1 MDDQR
6 NPIPQMEWEEWDAA
20 SVLFLQKAGLTPV
33 NVQPEAPAQTPAE
46 PETPVTQEA
55 EPVTQEAESV
65 TQETKPV
72 RQMPKFSVLPEAPAR
87 APRKRGKPRPNYK
100 GWAILV
106 GGVLTVL
113 LLFTLLIWGVVA
125 LCSSSED
132 GPETTVPSTSETE
145 PTTTVDYEA
154 IAAELLETA
163 ERQAAMYD
171 YDAAIDT
178 LRSFG
183 PGWGLREDFA
193 AAKTRFEEAKAKTV
207 RWADTTTITHV
218 FFHSLIVDTD
228 RCFDGDG
235 EEDGYNLYMTTVYEF
250 NAMLEQM
257 YERGYV
263 LVGIHDI
270 AKLTVDE
277 TGKEVYRQGDIYLPE
292 GKIPFVMSQDDVNY
306 YEYMSDGDG
315 DREPDAGG
323 DGFASKLLLKDG
335 TVVCEYI
342 TAEGELVYGDYDLVP
357 ILERFVEEHPDFSY
371 RGAKAIIALTGYEGV
386 YGYRTH
392 PEWKELLGDVAY
404 QKEVKEAKELTAWL
418 KENGWEIASHSYGH
432 PGYGNISVEKLIAD
446 VQKWEDQVQPIVGDT
461 DIFIYPYG
469 NDIAGIEKY
478 SGEKYNAMY
487 AAGYRY
493 YCNVDSADY
502 WVQIWDDYVR
512 QGRRNL
518 DGYRMWHNPNML
530 DDLFDVETVFDPA
543 RPTPVPSL

>member
-1 MDDQR
+1 MDEQKK
-6 NPIPQMEWEEWDAA
+6 NNIPNRGWEEWDAA
-20 SVLFLQKAGLTPV
+20 SVLFLQKNGLSDDKELPK
-33 NVQPEAPAQTPAE
+33 EAP
-46 PETPVTQEA
+46 V
-55 EPVTQEAESV
+55 
-65 TQETKPV
+65 
-72 RQMPKFSVLPEAPAR
+72 
-87 APRKRGKPRPNYK
+87 APRPERAREPMQAPKSAQQERKRSALPDAPKPRPRKKRKRRPDYTK
-100 GWAILV
+100 W
-106 GGVLTVL
+106 
-113 LLFTLLIWGVVA
+113 TLLAI
-125 LCSSSED
+125 
-132 GPETTVPSTSETE
+132 TTIMAIFILSLVIYAIAAIVSPSETVEESSTTTITESE

-154 IAAELLETA
+154 IAADLLETA

-183 PGWGLREDFA
+183 PGWAQRTDLAD
-193 AAKTRFEEAKAKTV
+193 AKTRFEEAKAKTV
-207 RWADTTTITHV
+207 RWADTTTIPHV

-270 AKLTVDE
+270 AKLTTDE
-277 TGKEVYRQGDIYLPE
+277 SGKEVYRQGDIYLPE
-292 GKIPFVMSQDDVNY
+292 GKIPVVMSQDDVNY

-315 DREPDAGG
+315 DRMPDAGG
-323 DGFASKLLLKDG
+323 DGFANKLLLKDG
-335 TVVCEYI
+335 TVVCEYVD
-342 TAEGELVYGDYDLVP
+342 AQGKVLYGDYDLVP

-392 PEWKELLGDVAY
+392 PEWEELLGQEAY
-404 QKEVKEAKELTAWL
+404 EKEVREAKELTVWL

-432 PGYGNISVEKLIAD
+432 PGYGNISAERVITD

-469 NDIAGIEKY
+469 NDIAGVEKY
-478 SGEKYNAMY
+478 SGEKYRAMY
-487 AAGYRY
+487 EAGYRY
-493 YCNVDSADY
+493 FCNVDSADY

-518 DGYRMWHNPNML
+518 DGYRMWHNPDML
-530 DDLFDVETVFDPA
+530 DDLFDVDTVFDPA

>member
-1 MDDQR
+1 MEEQKK
-6 NPIPQMEWEEWDAA
+6 NFPQQGWEEWDAA
-20 SVLFLQKAGLTPV
+20 SVLYFRKAGLTAVSEEPKE
-33 NVQPEAPAQTPAE
+33 QPAIE
-46 PETPVTQEA
+46 PETQVEA
-55 EPVTQEAESV
+55 QPEP
-65 TQETKPV
+65 KPV
-72 RQMPKFSVLPEAPAR
+72 PKPVPVEEPRPMQTKARSSLPDAPVR
-87 APRKRGKPRPNYK
+87 RPRKKRKPRPNYK
-100 GWAILV
+100 GWAILI
-106 GGVLTVL
+106 GAAVLAIL
-113 LLFTLLIWGVVA
+113 LLSLLIYGVVA
-125 LCSSSED
+125 LVSPSDE
-132 GPETTVPSTSETE
+132 PEATTTTTTETE

-154 IAAELLETA
+154 IAADLLKTA

-171 YDAAIDT
+171 YDGAIAT

-183 PGWGLREDFA
+183 TGWAQREDFA
-193 AAKTRFEEAKAKTV
+193 EAKTRFEAAKAETV
-207 RWADTTTITHV
+207 RWADTTTIPHV
-218 FFHSLIVDTD
+218 FFHSLIADTN
-228 RCFDGDG
+228 RCFDGD
-235 EEDGYNLYMTTVYEF
+235 EDEDGYNLYMTTIYEF

-270 AKLTVDE
+270 AKLTTDE
-277 TGKEVYRQGDIYLPE
+277 NGNQVYRQGDIYLPE
-292 GKIPFVMSQDDVNY
+292 GKIPVVMSQDDVNY
-306 YEYMSDGDG
+306 YEYMSDGNG

-335 TVVCEYI
+335 TVVCEYV

-371 RGAKAIIALTGYEGV
+371 RGAKAIIALTGFEGV

-392 PEWKELLGDVAY
+392 PEWEELLGKDAY
-404 QKEVKEAKELTAWL
+404 QKEVREAKELTAWL

-432 PGYGNISVEKLIAD
+432 PGYGNISAERVISD
-446 VQKWEDQVQPIVGDT
+446 VQKWEDEVQPIVGDT

-478 SGEKYNAMY
+478 SGEKYRAMY
-487 AAGYRY
+487 DAGYRY
-493 YCNVDSADY
+493 FCNVDSADY

-518 DGYRMWHNPNML
+518 DGYRMWHDPEML

>member
-1 MDDQR
+1 MEEKK
-6 NPIPQMEWEEWDAA
+6 NHTPQQGWEEWDAA
-20 SVLFLQKAGLTPV
+20 SVLYFRKAGVTTESV
-33 NVQPEAPAQTPAE
+33 EEREQPAAE
-46 PETPVTQEA
+46 PKKQAEAQPIPASAELPVE
-55 EPVTQEAESV
+55 ESRPARP
-65 TQETKPV
+65 QKRSSLPDAPV
-72 RQMPKFSVLPEAPAR
+72 RH
-87 APRKRGKPRPNYK
+87 PRKKRKRRPNYTA
-100 GWAILV
+100 WTIYAIAILMAFFIV
-106 GGVLTVL
+106 S
-113 LLFTLLIWGVVA
+113 LLIYSVVA
-125 LCSSSED
+125 LVSPSDE
-132 GPETTVPSTSETE
+132 PEETTTTVSTEETE

-154 IAAELLETA
+154 IAADLLKTA

-171 YDAAIDT
+171 YDGAIAT
-178 LRSFG
+178 LQSFG
-183 PGWGLREDFA
+183 TGWVQRADFA
-193 AAKTRFEEAKAKTV
+193 EAKARFEAAKAETV
-207 RWADTTTITHV
+207 RWADTTTIPHV
-218 FFHSLIVDTD
+218 FFHSLIADTD
-228 RCFDGDG
+228 RCFDGD
-235 EEDGYNLYMTTVYEF
+235 EDEDGYNLYMTTIYEF

-270 AKLTVDE
+270 AKLTTDE
-277 TGKEVYRQGDIYLPE
+277 NGKQVYRQGDIYLPE
-292 GKIPFVMSQDDVNY
+292 GKIPVVMSQDDVNY

-335 TVVCEYI
+335 TVVCEYV
-342 TAEGELVYGDYDLVP
+342 TAEGETVYGDYDLVP
-357 ILERFVEEHPDFSY
+357 ILERFVEAHPDFSY
-371 RGAKAIIALTGYEGV
+371 RGAKAIIALTGFEGV

-392 PEWKELLGDVAY
+392 PEWEELLGKEAY
-404 QKEVKEAKELTAWL
+404 QKEVQEAKELTVWL

-432 PGYGNISVEKLIAD
+432 PGYGDISAERVISD

-478 SGEKYNAMY
+478 SGEKYRAMY
-487 AAGYRY
+487 EAGYRY
-493 YCNVDSADY
+493 FCNVDSADY

-518 DGYRMWHNPNML
+518 DGYRMWHDPEML

>member
-6 NPIPQMEWEEWDAA
+6 NQVPQMEWEEWDAA

-33 NVQPEAPAQTPAE
+33 KSGAEAPAQAPSE
-46 PETPVTQEA
+46 PEESEKQA
-55 EPVTQEAESV
+55 SEPAQQT
-65 TQETKPV
+65 
-72 RQMPKFSVLPEAPAR
+72 PKFSVLPEVPVR
-87 APRKRGKPRPNYK
+87 AQRKRGKPRPNYK
-100 GWAILV
+100 GWAILI
-106 GGVLTVL
+106 GGAVMVILI
-113 LLFTLLIWGVVA
+113 FTLLIWGVVA
-125 LCSSSED
+125 LCSPSDKKSEV
-132 GPETTVPSTSETE
+132 TTVSTTETE
-145 PTTTVDYEA
+145 PTTTIDYEA
-154 IAAELLETA
+154 IAAELLEKA

-178 LRSFG
+178 LRTFG
-183 PGWGLREDFA
+183 PGWGLRQDFA
-193 AAKTRFEEAKAKTV
+193 DAKARFEAAKAETV
-207 RWADTTTITHV
+207 RWADTKTIPHV

-228 RCFDGDG
+228 RCFDGEPD
-235 EEDGYNLYMTTVYEF
+235 EDGYNLYMTTVYEF

-277 TGKEVYRQGDIYLPE
+277 NGKEVYRQGDIYLPE
-292 GKIPFVMSQDDVNY
+292 GKIPVVMSQDDVNY
-306 YEYMSDGDG
+306 YEYMVDSDG

-323 DGFASKLLLKDG
+323 DGFASKLLLKNG
-335 TVVCEYI
+335 TVVCEYT
-342 TAEGELVYGDYDLVP
+342 TAEGETVYGDYDLVP

-404 QKEVKEAKELTAWL
+404 QKEVKDAKDLTAWL

-469 NDIAGIEKY
+469 NDIAGIEGNRICIQSK
-478 SGEKYNAMY
+478 
-487 AAGYRY
+487 R
-493 YCNVDSADY
+493 
-502 WVQIWDDYVR
+502 
-512 QGRRNL
+512 
-518 DGYRMWHNPNML
+518 
-530 DDLFDVETVFDPA
+530 
-543 RPTPVPSL
+543 